1 MIQQLRRL
9 FTRHKPVLPQAPSG
23 ETLLINAYCT
33 RLQIPQPAF
42 AHVLHGRRDLSDAA
56 LLEHLNGFCGYV
68 MDRGDGQM
76 SRDKYHVILH
86 LQRTQH
92 NVSLDVGVND
102 IEALYAWAQEA
113 NAVLFTPDGHVRD
126 PEGRIL
132 VNAIT
137 GEADPEARVP
147 FPAEAWT
154 RKAATEA
161 ALAARGIDVPTMLPP
176 QVSEDE
182 LILRDHAEIV
192 GRARSLLLVALRAE
206 SVASGEPMSVDTLLA
221 KMPLGDDHLSPDEQ
235 AFLAKDAPSELECA
249 PFVWRYESMHV
260 LEWVLGLVDQLPY
273 PAAPCDAAATVAR
286 LIEMRNPAVRP
297 AGQIL
302 DALDFTYRL
311 HWHVRQMRLKKLPA
325 TGGADAD
332 VVMERHHTLNWLVNY
347 KYAAWD
353 EVDTPT

>member
-1 MIQQLRRL
+1 
-9 FTRHKPVLPQAPSG
+9 S
-23 ETLLINAYCT
+23 
-33 RLQIPQPAF
+33 
-42 AHVLHGRRDLSDAA
+42 
-56 LLEHLNGFCGYV
+56 
-68 MDRGDGQM
+68 
-76 SRDKYHVILH
+76 
-86 LQRTQH
+86 
-92 NVSLDVGVND
+92 D
-102 IEALYAWAQEA
+102 IEALHAWAQEA
-113 NAVLFTPDGHVRD
+113 NAVLLTPDGHVRD
-126 PEGRIL
+126 PHGRIL
-132 VNAIT
+132 VNAMT
-137 GEADPEARVP
+137 GDADEEARVP

-161 ALAARGIDVPTMLPP
+161 ALAARGIEVPAILPP

-182 LILRDHAEIV
+182 LVLREHAEIV

-235 AFLAKDAPSELECA
+235 AFLAKESPSDQECA

-260 LEWVLGLVDQLPY
+260 LEWVLGLVDELPY
-273 PAAPCDAAATVAR
+273 PAETCDAAATVGR
-286 LIEMRNPAVRP
+286 LIEMRNPVVRP

-311 HWHVRQMRLKKLPA
+311 HWHIRQMRLKKLPA
-325 TGGADAD
+325 AGGADAD